1 MSACPACATTLP
13 EGARFCPSCGAR
25 QASACTGWGA
35 ELPEGARFCLACG
48 APQPATAGAAATG
61 AGRPSA
67 PQASVPPTPG
77 AGSTRRVTSVL
88 FGDLVGFTSLAESRD
103 QEEVRELLSTD
114 FDACRTVIERY
125 GGVVEKFIGDAV
137 MAVWGAPVA
146 HEDDA
151 ERAVRAGLELVE
163 EITVLG
169 ERIGVAGLA
178 MRVGIV
184 TGEVAVTV
192 GARGQGMVAGDPVN
206 TAARVQSVAVPGT
219 VWVDESTR
227 QLTHTAVTF
236 ADQGAHEL
244 KGKDVPV
251 RLWQALAVVGTV
263 GGGQRADGLEA
274 TMVGRERELR
284 LVKDLFHDTAASR
297 SPSML
302 LVSGGP
308 GLGKTR
314 LGWEFSKYTD
324 GLSGSVR
331 WLEAR
336 CSAYG
341 QAPFHALA
349 DAIRGR
355 LRALGAAP
363 VAGQDG
369 HPGLEE
375 LLDRFLE
382 QWVPDPA
389 QRPWLRARTATL
401 LGLPGA
407 HGYPREEL
415 FGAWVTV
422 LERMAVGAEAV
433 VLLVDDAQY
442 ADDGLLDFLE
452 FSLAARDLPLLV
464 VLLTRPELLAER
476 PDWLTNPQIVTTHL
490 RELNHPEM
498 TRLVTSLVGGLPDE
512 VVDGLVERAAGVPLF
527 AIETVGALVDKGLVA
542 QQDDGS
548 GLVQVGERLDVAS
561 LPAPLSLQA
570 LIASRLDLLPPELRT
585 VVDLA
590 SVLGASFTP
599 DLLAD
604 LARASDPTG
613 AGAVEP
619 ALGALVQRQVLRL
632 DVNPLSS
639 TYGAYS
645 FVQDVARQVAYS
657 MLARRDRRAIHL
669 QVADLLQEHVADAEL
684 PVIASHLAAAL
695 ASVPDADDTHQLRER
710 AVAAY
715 EAAGDWA
722 KRLGAWTDADTHYQ
736 HGVDLTDDPL
746 RQATLLGRIAEVY
759 VSGADAERGIA
770 CGRTALELAARAGD
784 EVLEATLAGIVGL
797 LHVYQGQQDEAAAL
811 VVPYWE
817 AFRDRTD
824 ADDALRWLTRARR
837 VSVLSSS
844 AERGQMADV
853 LLGMAQRTRRPE
865 DLCFALT
872 FLANRFT
879 DMGFLDTARLIIA
892 DALQVAQEHDLRSE
906 QATVLH
912 SLSLLE
918 SREDTHASTVATR
931 ASLDLA
937 RELHLHEMTRVNV
950 ANLSICYLELG
961 WWDDR
966 DDLLAADLELLAGP
980 LLQMVDA
987 DTSWVEIARGR
998 TPEPARH
1005 EPQDP
1010 DVVLAWGL
1018 AMAAVRAAAGEVDGV
1033 ADQVLDTM
1041 REGRR
1046 AIDTTVELI
1055 DGGLTRP
1062 GEVLV
1067 DLGDAD
1073 ALQTL
1078 LEEHCTIADTGA
1090 PTVVLGSRERFRGHL
1105 ERLRHGPGPQVVT
1118 HLRAAVAHF
1127 ERLGAE
1133 LYTMRAR
1140 HDLAA
1145 VLAELGE
1152 HEEATALREQV
1163 AGFYESLG
1171 ATAWLEA
1178 LHQDSGARA

>member
-1 MSACPACATTLP
+1 M
-13 EGARFCPSCGAR
+13 
-25 QASACTGWGA
+25 
-35 ELPEGARFCLACG
+35 
-48 APQPATAGAAATG
+48 
-61 AGRPSA
+61 
-67 PQASVPPTPG
+67 
-77 AGSTRRVTSVL
+77 L
-88 FGDLVGFTSLAESRD
+88 FGDLVGFTSLAEARD
-103 QEEVRELLSTD
+103 QEEVRELLSTY
-114 FDACRTVIERY
+114 FDSCRTVIERY
-125 GGVVEKFIGDAV
+125 GGTVEKFIGDAV

-151 ERAVRAGLELVE
+151 ERSVRAGLELVE

-169 ERIGVAGLA
+169 ERVGLPGLA

-206 TAARVQSVAVPGT
+206 TAARVQSVAAPGT

-236 ADQGAHEL
+236 ADRGAHAL

-251 RLWQALAVVGTV
+251 PLWQALAVVGTV

-274 TMVGRERELR
+274 AMVGRERELR
-284 LVKDLFHDTAASR
+284 LVKDLFHDTEASR

-314 LGWEFSKYTD
+314 LGWEFSKYID

-349 DAIRGR
+349 DAFRGR
-355 LRALGAAP
+355 LRALDAAD
-363 VAGQDG
+363 ADG
-369 HPGLEE
+369 HEGRPGLEE

-490 RELNHPEM
+490 RELSHPEM
-498 TRLVTSLVGGLPDE
+498 TRLVTTLVGGLPDE
-512 VVDGLVERAAGVPLF
+512 VTEGLVERAAGVPLF
-527 AIETVGALVDKGLVA
+527 AIETVGALVDQGLVA
-542 QQDDGS
+542 EREDGP
-548 GLVQVGERLDVAS
+548 GLVQVGDRLDIAS

-570 LIASRLDLLPPELRT
+570 LIAARLDLLPPELRT
-585 VVDLA
+585 LVDLA
-590 SVLGASFTP
+590 SVLGASFT
-599 DLLAD
+599 AD
-604 LARASDPTG
+604 LVADLVRATDP
-613 AGAVEP
+613 AGADAEAVEA

-632 DVNPLSS
+632 DANPLSP

-657 MLARRDRRAIHL
+657 TLARRDRRAVHL
-669 QVADLLQEHVADAEL
+669 QVADLLEEHVADADL

-722 KRLGAWTDADTHYQ
+722 KRLGAWTDADQHYQ

-746 RQATLLGRIAEVY
+746 RQAALLARIAEVY
-759 VSGADAERGIA
+759 VSGDDAERGIA
-770 CGRTALELAARAGD
+770 CGRTALDLASRAGD
-784 EVLEATLAGIVGL
+784 EVLEATVAGIVGL
-797 LHVYQGQQDEAAAL
+797 LHVYQGRQEEAARL
-811 VVPYWE
+811 VGPYWE

-824 ADDALRWLTRARR
+824 ADEALRWLTRARR
-837 VSVLSSS
+837 VSLISSPG
-844 AERGQMADV
+844 ERGQMVDV
-853 LLGMAQRTRRPE
+853 LLGLAQRTRRPE

-879 DMGFLDTARLIIA
+879 DMGFLDAARLVVN
-892 DALQVAQEHDLRSE
+892 DALQVAREHDLRSE
-906 QATVLH
+906 QATALH

-918 SREDTHASTVATR
+918 GREDTRASTVVTR

-961 WWDDR
+961 RWQDR
-966 DDLLAADLELLAGP
+966 DDLLAADLELLSGP
-980 LLQMVDA
+980 VLQMVDA
-987 DTSWVEIARGR
+987 DTAWVEIARGQ
-998 TPEPARH
+998 TPTLTGH
-1005 EPQDP
+1005 ESADP
-1010 DVVLAWGL
+1010 DVVLTWDL
-1018 AMAAVRAAAGEVDGV
+1018 TIAAVRAAEGDVDGV

-1041 REGRR
+1041 RAGRR
-1046 AIDTTVELI
+1046 AIGATVELI

-1067 DLGDAD
+1067 ELGDAD
-1073 ALQTL
+1073 ALETL
-1078 LEEHCTIADTGA
+1078 LAEHCTIADTGA

-1105 ERLRHGPGPQVVT
+1105 ARLRHGPGPQAVA
-1118 HLRAAVAHF
+1118 HLRAAVEHF
-1127 ERLGAE
+1127 ERLGAD

-1145 VLAELGE
+1145 VLHELGE
-1152 HEEATALREQV
+1152 HEEAAALGGQV
-1163 AGFYESLG
+1163 GAFYESLG
-1171 ATAWLEA
+1171 ATAWLRA
-1178 LHQDSGARA
+1178 LHQDAGARA

>member
-1 MSACPACATTLP
+1 M
-13 EGARFCPSCGAR
+13 SCGA
-25 QASACTGWGA
+25 
-35 ELPEGARFCLACG
+35 AR
-48 APQPATAGAAATG
+48 PTSAGAAAHP
-61 AGRPSA
+61 APPSVGSG
-67 PQASVPPTPG
+67 PVPS
-77 AGSTRRVTSVL
+77 GSARRVTSVL
-88 FGDLVGFTSLAESRD
+88 FGDLVGFTSLAEGRD
-103 QEEVRELLSTD
+103 QEEVRELLSAY
-114 FDACRTVIERY
+114 FDACRTVIDRY
-125 GGVVEKFIGDAV
+125 GGTVEKFIGDAV

-146 HEDDA
+146 YEDDA

-163 EITVLG
+163 AVAVLG
-169 ERIGVAGLA
+169 ERVGVPGLS

-206 TAARVQSVAVPGT
+206 TAARVQTVAAAGT

-227 QLTHTAVTF
+227 QLTQSAVTF
-236 ADQGAHEL
+236 ADMGARTV
-244 KGKDVPV
+244 KGKEVPL
-251 RLWQALAVVGTV
+251 RLWQAVAVVGTV

-274 TMVGRERELR
+274 AMVGRERELR
-284 LVKDLFHDTAASR
+284 LVKDLFHDTESSR

-324 GLSGSVR
+324 GLSGAVR

-349 DAIRGR
+349 DAFRGR
-355 LRALGAAP
+355 LRALDGTGGAALDGTGGP
-363 VAGQDG
+363 GQDG
-369 HPGLEE
+369 GAGLED

-389 QRPWLRARTATL
+389 ERPWLRARTATL
-401 LGLPGA
+401 LGLSGA

-422 LERMAVGAEAV
+422 LEKMAIGAEAM

-442 ADDGLLDFLE
+442 ADAGLLDFLE

-464 VLLTRPELLAER
+464 VLLTRPELLGDR
-476 PDWLTNPQIVTTHL
+476 PDWLTNPRIVTTHL
-490 RELNHPEM
+490 RELSHAEM
-498 TRLVTSLVGGLPDE
+498 TRLVASLVEGLDE
-512 VVDGLVERAAGVPLF
+512 EVSEGLVERAAGVPLF
-527 AIETVGALVDKGLVA
+527 AIETVGALIDQGLVTE
-542 QQDDGS
+542 QDG
-548 GLVQVGERLDVAS
+548 GGHLQVGDRLDIAS

-570 LIASRLDLLPPELRT
+570 LIASRLDLLPRDLRT

-599 DLLAD
+599 GLLAD
-604 LARASDPTG
+604 LADPDVPAGSRAD
-613 AGAVEP
+613 AVRD
-619 ALGALVQRQVLRL
+619 ALASLVQRQVLRL
-632 DVNPLSS
+632 DVNPLSP

-669 QVADLLQEHVADAEL
+669 QVADLLEEHVADAEL

-695 ASVPDADDTHQLRER
+695 ASVPEADDTDQLRER
-710 AVAAY
+710 TVAAY

-722 KRLGAWTDADTHYQ
+722 RRLGAWTDADIHYQ

-746 RQATLLGRIAEVY
+746 RQATLLARIAEVY

-770 CGRTALELAARAGD
+770 CGRTGLDLAARVGN

-797 LHVYQGQQDEAAAL
+797 LHGFVGEHDEAVRL
-811 VVPYWE
+811 VDPYWE
-817 AFRDRTD
+817 AFKDRTD
-824 ADDALRWLTRARR
+824 ADDAVRWLARARR
-837 VSVLSSS
+837 AAFLSPGD
-844 AERGQMADV
+844 RGQMADV
-853 LLGMAQRTRRPE
+853 LLGLAQRTRRPE
-865 DLCFALT
+865 DLALALNS
-872 FLANRFT
+872 LATRFT
-879 DMGFLDTARLIIA
+879 DMGFLDAARLIVA
-892 DALQVAQEHDLRSE
+892 DALEVAREHDLRSE
-906 QATVLH
+906 QASVLS

-918 SREDTHASTVATR
+918 SREDTHASTLATR

-937 RELHLHEMTRVNV
+937 RDLHLHEMTRVNV

-961 WWDDR
+961 RWGER
-966 DDLLAADLELLAGP
+966 DDLLAADLEILAGP
-980 LLQMVDA
+980 LLEMVDA
-987 DTSWVEIARGR
+987 DTAWVEIARGQ
-998 TPEPARH
+998 TPTPVEHAPV
-1005 EPQDP
+1005 DP
-1010 DVVLAWGL
+1010 DIVLVWDL
-1018 AMAAVRAAAGEVDGV
+1018 ARAAVRAARGERDGV
-1033 ADQVLDTM
+1033 AEQVLDTM
-1041 REGRR
+1041 RAARR

-1055 DGGLTRP
+1055 DGGLTKP
-1062 GEVLV
+1062 GEILV

-1073 ALQTL
+1073 ALETL
-1078 LEEHCTIADTGA
+1078 LEEHCTIPDTGA

-1105 ERLRHGPGPQVVT
+1105 ARLRTGPTLRVVE
-1118 HLRAAVAHF
+1118 HQRAAVAQF
-1127 ERLGAE
+1127 VRLGAD

-1145 VLAELGE
+1145 ALHGVGE
-1152 HEEATALREQV
+1152 HDEAAALRTQV
-1163 AGFYESLG
+1163 GAFYESLG
-1171 ATAWLEA
+1171 ATAWLGD
-1178 LHQDSGARA
+1178 LHRDAGART